1 MTDYK
6 QTLNLPETEFPMRGN
21 LAKREPDMLA
31 SWIAADWHQQ
41 IREVQS
47 SREETFVLHDGP
59 PYANGDIHIGHA
71 VNKVLKDIIVKS
83 KGLAGFNAPYIPGW
97 DCHGLPI
104 EHKVETTIGKI
115 GDQFKSASEFRNAC
129 RDYAATQIERQKVD
143 FQRLGILGDW
153 DHPYLT
159 MDYKIEA
166 DIVRSLGR
174 IIENG
179 HFHQGAKPV
188 YWCMDCESALAEAEV
203 EYQDRKTWTVDVAFP
218 IENTEQIENVFAVSS
233 EVASRAAMAIWTTT
247 PWTLPANQFVAVN
260 AELPYVLVE
269 FDKDGHCWTLVLA
282 EGRLEAL
289 SERYGVEDFKILGK
303 TLGHALAGIQCE
315 APWDGRIVPVMTGD
329 HVTLEAGTGAV
340 HSAPAYG
347 LEDFHAAKS
356 LNLELL
362 TPVRDDG
369 TFAETV
375 SVVAGLHVEKAGPVI
390 AEYLAEKG
398 RLVHKARLEHS
409 YPHCWRHKT
418 PVIYRATPQW
428 FIRMQGEGLLETAR
442 QEVETSIQFTPTWGK
457 NRLAAMLEDR
467 PDWCISRQ
475 RNWGVPITVFVHQ
488 ETSQL
493 HPDTQQL
500 FETIAQR
507 IEQGGINA
515 WFDLDPAELLG
526 EDAADYRKVTDVLDV
541 WFDSG
546 TTHASVLGRREGLH
560 FPADLYL
567 EGSDQHRGW
576 FQSSLLTSVAIHGCA
591 PYKGLLTHGFTV
603 DQDGRKMSKSLGNV
617 IPPQDVMNTL
627 GADILRLWI
636 ASTDFTKEMTVSH
649 EILNRTSDTYRRIR
663 NTARFLLANMAGF
676 DPANDQVAND
686 DLVSL
691 DAEMIRRTTELAS
704 KIMGHY
710 ARYEFSEV
718 TQALH
723 HFCVDD
729 LGGFYLDIV
738 KDRQYTLKP
747 DSHARKSCQ
756 TALYWITDALV
767 RWMAPI
773 LSFTAQE
780 IWEAMPGERPHQ
792 FVFAVTEADLPE
804 ANGRAQVNWQ
814 LIQSAKESVNQ
825 AIEAAR
831 NDGLVKG
838 SLSAE
843 VALYA
848 DGAVFDALTALGGE
862 IRFVTI
868 TSEVD
873 LYPLSE
879 APDGAVTDSVCP
891 QLAVVVKA
899 TESEKCERCWHHRPD
914 VGSVSAHPTLCT
926 RCVDN
931 VEGTGEERTFA

>member
-233 EVASRAAMAIWTTT
+233 EVASGAAMAIWTTT

-507 IEQGGINA
+507 IEQDGINA

-591 PYKGLLTHGFTV
+591 PYRGLLTHGFTV

-676 DPANDQVAND
+676 DPATDQVAND

-831 NDGLVKG
+831 NDGSVKG

>member
-233 EVASRAAMAIWTTT
+233 EVASGAAMAIWTTT

-676 DPANDQVAND
+676 DPATDQVAND

-814 LIQSAKESVNQ
+814 LIQSAKELVNQ

>member
-47 SREETFVLHDGP
+47 SREQTFILHDGP

-129 RDYAATQIERQKVD
+129 REYAATQIERQKVD

-233 EVASRAAMAIWTTT
+233 EVASGAAMAIWTTT

-269 FDKDGHCWTLVLA
+269 FDKDGHRWTLVLA

-442 QEVETSIQFTPTWGK
+442 QAVETSIQFTPTWGK

-500 FETIAQR
+500 FETIAKR

-526 EDAADYRKVTDVLDV
+526 EDAAHYRKVTDVLDV

>member
-47 SREETFVLHDGP
+47 SREQTFILHDGP

-129 RDYAATQIERQKVD
+129 REYAATQIERQKVD

-233 EVASRAAMAIWTTT
+233 EVASSAAMAIWTTT

-282 EGRLEAL
+282 EGRLEVL

-428 FIRMQGEGLLETAR
+428 FIRMQGEGLLKTAR
-442 QEVETSIQFTPTWGK
+442 QEVENSIQFTPTWGK

-515 WFDLDPAELLG
+515 WFDLDPAGLLG

-691 DAEMIRRTTELAS
+691 DAEMIRRATELAS

-931 VEGTGEERTFA
+931 VEGAGEERTFA

>member
-233 EVASRAAMAIWTTT
+233 EVASGAAMAIWTTT

-591 PYKGLLTHGFTV
+591 PYRGLLTHGFTV

-676 DPANDQVAND
+676 DPATDQVAND

>member
-47 SREETFVLHDGP
+47 SREQTFVLHDGP

-115 GDQFKSASEFRNAC
+115 GDQFKSASEFRDAC

-233 EVASRAAMAIWTTT
+233 EVASGAAMAIWTTT

-676 DPANDQVAND
+676 DPATDQVAND

-831 NDGLVKG
+831 NDGSVKG

>member
-47 SREETFVLHDGP
+47 SREQTFILHDGP

-129 RDYAATQIERQKVD
+129 REYAATQIERQKVD

-233 EVASRAAMAIWTTT
+233 EVASSAAMAIWTTT

-269 FDKDGHCWTLVLA
+269 FDKDGHRWTLVLA

-442 QEVETSIQFTPTWGK
+442 QAVETSIQFTPIWGK

-848 DGAVFDALTALGGE
+848 DGAVFDALTALGDE

>member
-47 SREETFVLHDGP
+47 SREQTFILHDGP

-129 RDYAATQIERQKVD
+129 REYAATQIERQKVD

-233 EVASRAAMAIWTTT
+233 EVASSAAMAIWTTT

-269 FDKDGHCWTLVLA
+269 FDKDGHRWTLVLA

-428 FIRMQGEGLLETAR
+428 FIRMQGEGLLKTAR
-442 QEVETSIQFTPTWGK
+442 QEVENSIQFTPTWGK

-546 TTHASVLGRREGLH
+546 TTHASVLGRREGLN

-848 DGAVFDALTALGGE
+848 DGAVFDALTALGDE

-931 VEGTGEERTFA
+931 VEGAGEERTFA

>member
-47 SREETFVLHDGP
+47 SREQTFILHDGP

-129 RDYAATQIERQKVD
+129 REYAATQIERQKVD

-233 EVASRAAMAIWTTT
+233 EVASGAAMAIWTTT

-269 FDKDGHCWTLVLA
+269 FDKDGHRWTLVLA

-442 QEVETSIQFTPTWGK
+442 QAVETSIQFTPTWGK

-515 WFDLDPAELLG
+515 WFDLDPAGLLG

-848 DGAVFDALTALGGE
+848 DGAVFDALTALGDE

>member
-233 EVASRAAMAIWTTT
+233 EVASGAAMAIWTTT

-269 FDKDGHCWTLVLA
+269 FDKDGHFWTLVLA

-507 IEQGGINA
+507 IEQDGINA

-676 DPANDQVAND
+676 DPATDQVAND

-831 NDGLVKG
+831 NDGSVKG

>member
-47 SREETFVLHDGP
+47 SREQTFILHDGP

-129 RDYAATQIERQKVD
+129 REYAATQIERQKVD

-233 EVASRAAMAIWTTT
+233 EVASSAAMAIWTTT

-282 EGRLEAL
+282 EGRLEVL

-848 DGAVFDALTALGGE
+848 DGAVFDALTALGDE

-931 VEGTGEERTFA
+931 VEGAGEERTFA

>member
-233 EVASRAAMAIWTTT
+233 EVASGAAMAIWTTT

-269 FDKDGHCWTLVLA
+269 FDKDGHCWILVLA

-507 IEQGGINA
+507 IEQDGINA

-676 DPANDQVAND
+676 DPATDQVAND

>member
-47 SREETFVLHDGP
+47 SREQTFILHDGP

-129 RDYAATQIERQKVD
+129 REYAATQIERQKVD

-233 EVASRAAMAIWTTT
+233 EVASSAAMAIWTTT

-442 QEVETSIQFTPTWGK
+442 QAVETSIQFTPTWGK

-526 EDAADYRKVTDVLDV
+526 EDAAHYRKVTDVLDV

-691 DAEMIRRTTELAS
+691 DAEMIRRATELAS

>member
-47 SREETFVLHDGP
+47 SREQTFILHDGP

-129 RDYAATQIERQKVD
+129 REYAATQIERQKVD

-233 EVASRAAMAIWTTT
+233 EVASGAAMAIWTTT

-442 QEVETSIQFTPTWGK
+442 QAVETSIQFTPTWGK

-526 EDAADYRKVTDVLDV
+526 EDAAHYRKVTDVLDV

-848 DGAVFDALTALGGE
+848 DGAVFDALTALGDE

>member
-47 SREETFVLHDGP
+47 SREQTFILHDGP

-129 RDYAATQIERQKVD
+129 REYAATQIERQKLD

-233 EVASRAAMAIWTTT
+233 EVASGAAMAIWTTT

-269 FDKDGHCWTLVLA
+269 FDKDGHRWTLVLA

-428 FIRMQGEGLLETAR
+428 FIRMQGEGLLKTAR
-442 QEVETSIQFTPTWGK
+442 QEVENSIQFTPTWGK

-691 DAEMIRRTTELAS
+691 DAEMIRRATELAS

-848 DGAVFDALTALGGE
+848 DGAVFDALTALGDE

>member
-47 SREETFVLHDGP
+47 SREQTFILHDGP

-129 RDYAATQIERQKVD
+129 REYAATQIERQKVD

-233 EVASRAAMAIWTTT
+233 EVASSAAMAIWTTT

-442 QEVETSIQFTPTWGK
+442 QAVETSIQFTPTWGK

-515 WFDLDPAELLG
+515 WFDLDPAGLLG

-848 DGAVFDALTALGGE
+848 DGAVFDALTALGDE

>member
-47 SREETFVLHDGP
+47 SREQTFILHDGP

-129 RDYAATQIERQKVD
+129 REYAATQIERQKVD

-233 EVASRAAMAIWTTT
+233 EVASGAAMAIWTTT

-303 TLGHALAGIQCE
+303 NLGHALAGIQCE

-515 WFDLDPAELLG
+515 WFDLDPAGLLG

-848 DGAVFDALTALGGE
+848 DGAVFDALTALGDE

>member
-47 SREETFVLHDGP
+47 SREQTFILHDGP

-129 RDYAATQIERQKVD
+129 REYAATQIERQKVD

-233 EVASRAAMAIWTTT
+233 EVASGAAMAIWTTT

-269 FDKDGHCWTLVLA
+269 FDKDGHRWTLVLA

-390 AEYLAEKG
+390 ADYLAEKG

-442 QEVETSIQFTPTWGK
+442 QAVETSIQFTPIWGK

-515 WFDLDPAELLG
+515 WFDLDPAGLLG

-848 DGAVFDALTALGGE
+848 DGAVFDALTALGDE

-931 VEGTGEERTFA
+931 VEGAGEERTFA

>member
-47 SREETFVLHDGP
+47 SREQTFILHDGP

-129 RDYAATQIERQKVD
+129 REYAATQIERQKVD

-233 EVASRAAMAIWTTT
+233 EVASGAAMAIWTTT

-269 FDKDGHCWTLVLA
+269 FDKDGHRWTLVLA

-442 QEVETSIQFTPTWGK
+442 QAVETSIQFTPIWGK

-526 EDAADYRKVTDVLDV
+526 EDAAHYRKVTDVLDV

>member
-47 SREETFVLHDGP
+47 SREQTFILHDGP

-83 KGLAGFNAPYIPGW
+83 KGLAGFNAPYVPGW

-129 RDYAATQIERQKVD
+129 REYAATQIERQKVD

-233 EVASRAAMAIWTTT
+233 EVASGAAMAIWTTT

-269 FDKDGHCWTLVLA
+269 FDKDGHRWTLVLA

-303 TLGHALAGIQCE
+303 NLGHALAGIQCE

-442 QEVETSIQFTPTWGK
+442 QAVETSIQFTPIWGK

-515 WFDLDPAELLG
+515 WFDLDPAGLLG

-546 TTHASVLGRREGLH
+546 TTHASVLGRREGLN

-676 DPANDQVAND
+676 DPATDQVAND

>member
-47 SREETFVLHDGP
+47 SREQTFILHDGP

-129 RDYAATQIERQKVD
+129 REYAATQIERQKLD

-233 EVASRAAMAIWTTT
+233 EVASSAAMAIWTTT

-269 FDKDGHCWTLVLA
+269 FDKDGHRWTLVLA

-315 APWDGRIVPVMTGD
+315 APWDGRIAPVMTGD

-356 LNLELL
+356 LDLELL

-375 SVVAGLHVEKAGPVI
+375 SVVAGMHVEKAGPVI

-526 EDAADYRKVTDVLDV
+526 EDAAHYRKVTDVLDV

-848 DGAVFDALTALGGE
+848 DGAVFDALTALGDE

-931 VEGTGEERTFA
+931 VEGAGEERTFA

>member
-47 SREETFVLHDGP
+47 SREQTFILHDGP

-129 RDYAATQIERQKVD
+129 REYAATQIERQKVD

-356 LNLELL
+356 LDLELL

-369 TFAETV
+369 TFADTV
-375 SVVAGLHVEKAGPVI
+375 SVVAGMHVEKAGPVI

-848 DGAVFDALTALGGE
+848 DGAVFDALTALGDE

-879 APDGAVTDSVCP
+879 APDSTVTDSVCP

-899 TESEKCERCWHHRPD
+899 T
-914 VGSVSAHPTLCT
+914 
-926 RCVDN
+926 
-931 VEGTGEERTFA
+931 

>member
-47 SREETFVLHDGP
+47 SREQTFILHDGP

-129 RDYAATQIERQKVD
+129 REYAATQIERQKLD

-233 EVASRAAMAIWTTT
+233 EVASSAAMAIWTTT

-428 FIRMQGEGLLETAR
+428 FIRMQGEGLLKTAR
-442 QEVETSIQFTPTWGK
+442 QEVENSIQFTPTWGK

-500 FETIAQR
+500 FETIAKR

-526 EDAADYRKVTDVLDV
+526 EDAAHYRKVTDVLDV

-691 DAEMIRRTTELAS
+691 DAEMIRRATELAS

-848 DGAVFDALTALGGE
+848 DGAVFDALTALGDE

-931 VEGTGEERTFA
+931 VEGAGEERTFA

>member
-47 SREETFVLHDGP
+47 SREQTFILHDGP

-129 RDYAATQIERQKVD
+129 REYAATQIERQKVD

>member
-233 EVASRAAMAIWTTT
+233 EVASGAAMAIWTTT

-269 FDKDGHCWTLVLA
+269 FDKDGHFWTLVLA

-507 IEQGGINA
+507 IEQDGINA

-591 PYKGLLTHGFTV
+591 PYRGLLTHGFTV

>member
-47 SREETFVLHDGP
+47 SREQTFILHDGP

-129 RDYAATQIERQKVD
+129 REYAATQIERQKVD

-233 EVASRAAMAIWTTT
+233 EVASGAAMAIWTTT

-269 FDKDGHCWTLVLA
+269 FDKDGHRWTLVLA

-428 FIRMQGEGLLETAR
+428 FIRMQGEGLLKTAR
-442 QEVETSIQFTPTWGK
+442 QEVENSIQFTPTWGK

-526 EDAADYRKVTDVLDV
+526 EDAAHYRKVTDVLDV

-691 DAEMIRRTTELAS
+691 DAEMIRRATELAS

-848 DGAVFDALTALGGE
+848 DGAVFDALTALGDE

-931 VEGTGEERTFA
+931 VEGAGEERTFA

>member
-47 SREETFVLHDGP
+47 SREQTFILHDGP

-129 RDYAATQIERQKVD
+129 REYAATQIERQKVD

-233 EVASRAAMAIWTTT
+233 EVASGAAMAIWTTT

-347 LEDFHAAKS
+347 LEDFHAARS

-442 QEVETSIQFTPTWGK
+442 QAVETSIQFTPTWGK

-526 EDAADYRKVTDVLDV
+526 EDAAHYRKVTDVLDV

-691 DAEMIRRTTELAS
+691 DAEMIRRATELAS

-931 VEGTGEERTFA
+931 VEGAGEERTFA

>member
-47 SREETFVLHDGP
+47 SREQTFILHDGP

-129 RDYAATQIERQKVD
+129 REYAATQIERQKVD

-233 EVASRAAMAIWTTT
+233 EVASGAAMAIWTTT

-269 FDKDGHCWTLVLA
+269 FDKDGHRWTLVLA

-428 FIRMQGEGLLETAR
+428 FIRMQGEGLLKTAR
-442 QEVETSIQFTPTWGK
+442 QEVENSIQFTPTWGK

-515 WFDLDPAELLG
+515 WFDLDPAEFLG

-848 DGAVFDALTALGGE
+848 DGAVFDALTALGDE

>member
-47 SREETFVLHDGP
+47 SREQTFILHDGP

-129 RDYAATQIERQKVD
+129 REYAATQIERQKVD

-356 LNLELL
+356 LDLELL

-848 DGAVFDALTALGGE
+848 DGAVFDALTALGDE

-931 VEGTGEERTFA
+931 VEGAGEERTFA

>member
-47 SREETFVLHDGP
+47 SREETFILHDGP

-233 EVASRAAMAIWTTT
+233 EVASGAAMAIWTTT

-289 SERYGVEDFKILGK
+289 SERYGIEDFKILGR

-315 APWDGRIVPVMTGD
+315 APWDERIVPVITGD

-356 LNLELL
+356 LELELL

-576 FQSSLLTSVAIHGCA
+576 FQSSLLTSVAINGCT

-848 DGAVFDALTALGGE
+848 DGEVFDALTALGDE

-873 LYPLSE
+873 LSPLSE
-879 APDGAVTDSVCP
+879 APDGALTDSVCL